1 MFTDKRKLGVCV
13 INQPTLING
22 LRNFLKQNGIDE
34 IKEMKGEMEGG
45 EKEGRGRG
53 RRGRKGVGEGRE
65 EQV

>member
-65 EQV
+65 GQV